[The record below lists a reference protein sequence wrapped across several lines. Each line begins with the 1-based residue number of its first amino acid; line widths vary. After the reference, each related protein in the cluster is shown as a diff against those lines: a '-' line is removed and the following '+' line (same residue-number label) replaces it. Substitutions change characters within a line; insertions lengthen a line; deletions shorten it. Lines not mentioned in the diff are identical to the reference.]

1 MKVSDTKINH
11 NSIPFFLGI
20 TVLFLII
27 MSPNLYSKEVY
38 QWTDGE
44 GIMHIT
50 DNKSKIPEKFS
61 STVKELNWNDS
72 KNNQNILEDTLEGSD
87 TIIFDIPLV
96 DGIVDTEYE
105 RELRKKWRAKAVEI
119 EEQEGEI
126 KYKMDKATED
136 QKYKKREVDWMLIN
150 GYSADFSIREL
161 KGLEKYIKDLEEE
174 LTTIQPKIDALRI
187 EARKAGIPE
196 GYLRE

>member
-1 MKVSDTKINH
+1 MKISNTKINH
-11 NSIPFFLGI
+11 NSIPIFLGI

-38 QWTDGE
+38 QWTDAD

-87 TIIFDIPLV
+87 TEIVELIV
-96 DGIVDTEYE
+96 DGIVDTEHE
-105 RELRKKWRAKAVEI
+105 RELRATWRAKAIEI
-119 EEQEGEI
+119 EEQEDEI
-126 KYKMDKATED
+126 KYKIDKATED

>member
-1 MKVSDTKINH
+1 MKISDTKINH
-11 NSIPFFLGI
+11 NSIPIFLGI

-72 KNNQNILEDTLEGSD
+72 KNNENVLEDTFEDSSAKID
-87 TIIFDIPLV
+87 EKPFV
-96 DGIVDTEYE
+96 DGIVDTEHE
-105 RELRKKWRAKAVEI
+105 RELRATWRAKAIAI

-174 LTTIQPKIDALRI
+174 LTTIQPKIYALRI

-196 GYLRE
+196 GYLRP

>member
-1 MKVSDTKINH
+1 MKIFNTKINR
-11 NSIPFFLGI
+11 NSIPIFLGI

-38 QWTDGE
+38 QWTDGK

-87 TIIFDIPLV
+87 TEIVELIV
-96 DGIVDTEYE
+96 DGIVDTPHE
-105 RELRKKWRAKAVEI
+105 RELRAEWRAKAVEI
-119 EEQEGEI
+119 EKQEYEI
-126 KYKMDKATED
+126 KYKIDKATED

-161 KGLEKYIKDLEEE
+161 KGLEKYIKDLEKE

>member
-1 MKVSDTKINH
+1 
-11 NSIPFFLGI
+11 
-20 TVLFLII
+20 

-38 QWTDGE
+38 QWTDAD

-87 TIIFDIPLV
+87 TEIVELIV
-96 DGIVDTEYE
+96 DGIVDTEHE
-105 RELRKKWRAKAVEI
+105 RELRATWRAKAIEI
-119 EEQEGEI
+119 EEQEDEI
-126 KYKMDKATED
+126 KYKIDKATED

>member
-27 MSPNLYSKEVY
+27 LSPNLYSKEVY
-38 QWTDGE
+38 QWTDAKGTT
-44 GIMHIT
+44 HIT
-50 DNKSKIPEKFS
+50 DNKAKVPEQFS
-61 STVKELNWNDS
+61 PTVKKLNWNDS

-96 DGIVDTEYE
+96 DGIVDTEHE
-105 RELRKKWRAKAVEI
+105 RELRATWRAKAVEI
-119 EEQEGEI
+119 EKQEYEI
-126 KYKMDKATED
+126 KYKIDKATED

-150 GYSADFSIREL
+150 GYTADFSIREL
-161 KGLEKYIKDLEEE
+161 KGLEKYIKDLGEE